1 MQKGAVRE
9 EGEVISQSV
18 DLRGVS
24 GSSIE
29 SKIQQSV
36 NKIVRESVLSGLS
49 HFGNKNVVD
58 SLLYILELE
67 HSVNLYNLTFD
78 LPSFRSGIN
87 AMFGTGGYIL
97 EEHVCDELARRLG
110 IDRNGRNLE
119 TLIDLLT
126 EATRERLE

>member
-1 MQKGAVRE
+1 MLFVKDSQ
-9 EGEVISQSV
+9 VISQSEDV
-18 DLRGVS
+18 RAVS
-24 GSSIE
+24 VSSLE
-29 SKIQQSV
+29 SKVQQSV

-67 HSVNLYNLTFD
+67 HSVNLHDLTFD

-97 EEHVCDELARRLG
+97 EERVCDELSRRMG
-110 IDRNGRNLE
+110 VDRNGRNLE
-119 TLIDLLT
+119 TLINLL
-126 EATRERLE
+126 EDKTRERLE